1 MNKDTRIAYIC
12 ILITGMCFGT
22 MEVSCK
28 LGGMDL
34 DPLQL
39 TMWRFL
45 ISAIILLPFGIG
57 SLRKQKIR
65 LGKRDVLELM
75 WIGALIVPICNG
87 LFQVAVMYANAST
100 VGVLACTNPFFTMI
114 LARLILKERMHPVKL
129 TALGIALCGVM
140 LMLRFWDLQEGNTVL
155 GMGSI
160 ILSSVCFGLYAI
172 LSRKSVERLGMTAQ
186 TSLSFLFGSLILMI
200 LLLVTHRPV
209 FEGTIEN
216 MPILLYTGL
225 IVTGL
230 GYFCYLK
237 ANELAGATQASYA
250 FFLKPVFAPIL
261 ALIILH
267 EKLLWNTIAGTILIL
282 TASAINVLHTR
293 KTEMRENRLKQEVNK
308 VRR

>member
-1 MNKDTRIAYIC
+1 
-12 ILITGMCFGT
+12 
-22 MEVSCK
+22 
-28 LGGMDL
+28 
-34 DPLQL
+34 
-39 TMWRFL
+39 
-45 ISAIILLPFGIG
+45 
-57 SLRKQKIR
+57 
-65 LGKRDVLELM
+65 
-75 WIGALIVPICNG
+75 
-87 LFQVAVMYANAST
+87 YANAST

-114 LARLILKERMHPVKL
+114 LARLILKEHMHPVKL
-129 TALGIALCGVM
+129 TALGIALSGVM

-155 GMGSI
+155 GMVSI

-186 TSLSFLFGSLILMI
+186 TSLSFLFGSLILM
-200 LLLVTHRPV
+200 LLLFITRRPV
-209 FEGTIEN
+209 FEGAIEN
-216 MPILLYTGL
+216 APILLYTGL

-293 KTEMRENRLKQEVNK
+293 KTEMRENRMKQEN
-308 VRR
+308 RSRNSGE